1 MVIDYLT
8 RSPLLA
14 TMAARR
20 WMRVGLRIYRRRR
33 LPPPLASRCCTSQRA
48 RRNPQ
53 TLDSRPVELGFMVEE
68 SSSTGNFENRKRK
81 TPNLTWELSGNGEL

>member
-20 WMRVGLRIYRRRR
+20 WMRVGLWIYRRRRR
-33 LPPPLASRCCTSQRA
+33 LPPPLASRCRTSQRA
-48 RRNPQ
+48 RR
-53 TLDSRPVELGFMVEE
+53 
-68 SSSTGNFENRKRK
+68 
-81 TPNLTWELSGNGEL
+81 TPILKP

>member
-20 WMRVGLRIYRRRR
+20 WMRVGLWIYRRRR
-33 LPPPLASRCCTSQRA
+33 LNPPLASRCRTSQRA
-48 RRNPQ
+48 RR
-53 TLDSRPVELGFMVEE
+53 
-68 SSSTGNFENRKRK
+68 
-81 TPNLTWELSGNGEL
+81 TPILKP